1 MGWKTLGAVLLLPF
15 LAMGCE
21 GSDPRDAEI
30 IRLKTEL
37 QEVKAAA
44 AIPVVAPVPPPAPQ
58 PKFLLVVSW
67 PAKGGNDLRQPYAA
81 LDTCEEA
88 KRAILQDAANERDE
102 TRARREREAEANGV
116 RIIMGSEAPA
126 PNATCLP
133 L

>member
-1 MGWKTLGAVLLLPF
+1 MGWKTFGAVLLLPF
-15 LAMGCE
+15 LATGCE

-37 QEVKAAA
+37 EEVKAAA
-44 AIPVVAPVPPPAPQ
+44 AIPVVAPVPPPAPP

-102 TRARREREAEANGV
+102 TRARQEREAEANGV
-116 RIIMGSEAPA
+116 RIIVHGAAPA